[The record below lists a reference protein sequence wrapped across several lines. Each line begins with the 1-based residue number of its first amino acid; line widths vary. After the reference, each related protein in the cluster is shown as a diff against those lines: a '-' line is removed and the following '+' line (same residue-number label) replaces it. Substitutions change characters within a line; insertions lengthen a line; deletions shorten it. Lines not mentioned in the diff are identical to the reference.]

1 MYLDISRKPYV
12 LHNSYRVRIYVK
24 RKLSMTFVM
33 NVAQTFGSL
42 YHIYHTDRRFK
53 DDSKCFYYT
62 LKIRQNET
70 VCERHTGKDNF
81 VLDMALFTP
90 FLCVYLSSLDR

>member
-1 MYLDISRKPYV
+1 MLPKHS
-12 LHNSYRVRIYVK
+12 
-24 RKLSMTFVM
+24 
-33 NVAQTFGSL
+33 VAFITST
-42 YHIYHTDRRFK
+42 TDRRFK